1 MEVDETPKN
10 SSSAVVRI
18 WREPKKRLGKVIA
31 RKTKKEGRPISEAE
45 LVSKAV
51 DQYCSKEERKLGIV

>member
-1 MEVDETPKN
+1 MANETPKN

-18 WREPKKRLGKVIA
+18 WREPKDRLGEVIKKKA
-31 RKTKKEGRPISEAE
+31 KKEGRPISEAE

-51 DQYCSKEERKLGIV
+51 NQFCNKEERKLGIK